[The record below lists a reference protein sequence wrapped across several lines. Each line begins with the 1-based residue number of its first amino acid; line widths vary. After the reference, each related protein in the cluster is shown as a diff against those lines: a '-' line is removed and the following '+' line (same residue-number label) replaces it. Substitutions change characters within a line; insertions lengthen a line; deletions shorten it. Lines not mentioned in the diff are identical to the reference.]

1 MVFWRESDRVA
12 ICGDV
17 LRNITYVT
25 LRSKLDEMPA
35 ALTPDPDEARRSIR
49 KLADLKP
56 EITLA
61 GHGPEL
67 RGYDGIERLADRFG
81 A

>member
-1 MVFWRESDRVA
+1 MG

-49 KLADLKP
+49 KLADLRP
-56 EITLA
+56 EITLP
-61 GHGPEL
+61 GHGHPL
-67 RGYDGIERLADRFG
+67 RGSDPIAELADRLG